1 MSLAREILPLKCQLQ
16 FLRLKKKKSNL
27 HNILPLTPDINCK
40 NVFFSWSQSMIIKF
54 PNLVFIFFVNFLTW
68 KEMQFRVFILMFPT
82 YWNLFLIL
90 LKIFSSFL
98 LKHIIWI
105 LFAFVL
111 RKKCLNFLST
121 MNKLGNSTLAILN

>member
-1 MSLAREILPLKCQLQ
+1 MSLAREILPLKFPLQ
-16 FLRLKKKKSNL
+16 FLRLEKKRSNL

-54 PNLVFIFFVNFLTW
+54 PKFVFIFFVNFLTW